1 VDYTSLVRSL
11 FESEDWQPLI
21 DHLAEDVVFK
31 ATIPDGTPISGEF
44 RGKQAVVDHLV
55 RLGDILE
62 FRQERPREFFGNG
75 ERVVFLGTES
85 VEIKKSGITV
95 PESEYA
101 TVLDVHDG
109 LITRF
114 GGFFDGILLHQILQA
129 VAHSGAGRLPADH
142 RTVHAAVRAR
152 RTCALVGS
160 AARSCDRRRET
171 GPT

>member
-1 VDYTSLVRSL
+1 MESTLRDNTVDSARREDPVGYTSLVRSL
-11 FESEDWQPLI
+11 FESEDWQRLI

-62 FRQERPREFFGNG
+62 FRQEGPREYFGHG
-75 ERVVFLGTES
+75 ERVVFLGKES
-85 VEIKKSGITV
+85 VEIKKSGVTV

-101 TVLDVHDG
+101 TVLDFHDG

-114 GGFFDGILLHQILQA
+114 LVIQDLSA
-129 VAHSGAGRLPADH
+129 VVDAY
-142 RTVHAAVRAR
+142 
-152 RTCALVGS
+152 
-160 AARSCDRRRET
+160 RSN
-171 GPT
+171 

>member
-1 VDYTSLVRSL
+1 MASYLATSYPEIREDPTDSTLHDDTVDSALREDGADYTSLVRTL

-44 RGKQAVVDHLV
+44 RGKQAVVDHLA

-75 ERVVFLGTES
+75 ERVVFLGKES
-85 VEIKKSGITV
+85 VEIKTSGVTV

-101 TVLDVHDG
+101 TVLDFHDG

-114 GGFFDGILLHQILQA
+114 
-129 VAHSGAGRLPADH
+129 
-142 RTVHAAVRAR
+142 
-152 RTCALVGS
+152 LVIQDLTAIVDAYRG
-160 AARSCDRRRET
+160 D
-171 GPT
+171 